1 MNPFRRSTRL
11 AATLAAAVAL
21 ALVALAPTSAQ
32 AAFGFLPGSAGFS
45 VSAYQEGAVE
55 ASLAGSHPDSLV
67 TEINFN
73 QVGGFSDGDLKNLT
87 LDLPPGLIENSNAVP
102 RCDATRFSTPRFS
115 PYEASASGES
125 CGGRTQIGVVTLTAG
140 GGKERTFGVFNLA
153 PPPGFPAEWGFSP
166 FGVPITVT
174 PRIRETPTEYGIS
187 VDLKNFGQ
195 QLNVVGLRLEIWGV
209 PWAVRHNYQRG
220 GCLNETDPAFGWDK
234 CSVTEPESAG
244 EPEITHVSEAYLTLP
259 TECETPMTFHVS
271 ATSWQQ
277 PGTIEATST
286 APRAL
291 GGCSE
296 IPFQPIPVARLST
309 DRTSTATGF
318 DFTLDGSSKGL
329 LSPGARAPSQVK
341 KAVVRLPE
349 GMTINP
355 SVASGLGTCSEAQFA
370 AETVTSQPG
379 EGCPNDAKI
388 GELSLESPLVEGKIE
403 GSLYFATPREN
414 RFGTL
419 LALFMVA
426 RAPERGIMVR
436 VAGRVDADPRTGQ
449 LVATFDN
456 LPQLPYSNFHLH
468 FREGQR
474 SPLAT
479 PSACGTYATEIDAS
493 PWLDPS
499 SIDRIP
505 SEFQLVAGIEG
516 TPCPNGPLAPF
527 APRSIGGTINSNAA
541 AYSPFYLHLTRGDA
555 EQEITSYSASFP
567 PGVLGKIAGVPFC
580 SDAQIEAA
588 KHQSGAESA
597 VAPACPV
604 ASQIGRT
611 YTGYGLGSTLAYAP
625 GGLYLAGPYH
635 GSPLSVVAI
644 DSAKVG
650 PFDLGTVV
658 IRSAIRVNR
667 QTAQVAI
674 DSAGSDPIP
683 HILDGFPLRLRDIR
697 IYIDRPNFMVS
708 PTSCDRFGVASTLTG
723 SGLRFGDP
731 SDDPSFTSVSPFQV
745 TNCSSLGFAPRIS
758 LQLRGGHQRGDFPA
772 LQATVRPRVGD
783 SNIGRATVT
792 LPPKLFLAQEH
803 LDTVCTPKQ
812 FAVHNCPSGSIYGHA
827 TAITPLLEE
836 PVTGPVYLRSNGSER
851 ALPDLVAALS
861 GRGVEIELLGKIDS
875 RHGGLRARFD
885 TIPDAPVT
893 KFTMNL
899 RGGKKGII
907 ANATDTCVNPQVAT
921 ARFVGQDNAT
931 KTFNVP
937 VEATCKGKKGKGK
950 TKRPAKNGKGG
961 K

>member
-1 MNPFRRSTRL
+1 MNPLHRSARL
-11 AATLAAAVAL
+11 AA
-21 ALVALAPTSAQ
+21 ALVATVALGLVAFAPASAQ
-32 AAFGFLPGSAGFS
+32 AAFGFLPGAAGFD
-45 VSAYQEGAVE
+45 VNAYQDGNVE
-55 ASLAGSHPDSLV
+55 ASLAGSHPDSVV

-73 QVGGFSDGDLKNLT
+73 QSGGFADGDLKDLT

-102 RCDATRFSTPRFS
+102 RCTAAQFSTPRVS
-115 PYEASASGES
+115 PHEESASGES
-125 CGGRTQIGVVTLTAG
+125 CSGNAQIGVVTLIAG
-140 GGKERTFGVFNLA
+140 GGKERSFGVFNLV

-166 FGVPITVT
+166 YGVPITVS

-187 VDLKNFGQ
+187 VDLKNFSQ
-195 QLNVVGLRLEIWGV
+195 QLSVVGLRLEIWGV
-209 PWAVRHNYQRG
+209 PWALRHNYQRG
-220 GCLNETDPAFGWDK
+220 NCLDETNPELGWGK
-234 CSVTEPESAG
+234 CSAG
-244 EPEITHVSEAYLTLP
+244 EFEPEHVTEAYLTLP
-259 TECETPMTFHVS
+259 TDCATPMTFHVS

-277 PGTIEATST
+277 PGTIEASST

-291 GGCSE
+291 GGCAE
-296 IPFQPIPVARLST
+296 IPFQPVPVARLST
-309 DRTSTATGF
+309 DRASTATGF

-329 LSPGARAPSQVK
+329 LTPGARAPSQVK

-388 GELSLESPLVEGKIE
+388 GELSLESPLVEGKLE
-403 GSLYFATPREN
+403 GSLFFATPREN

-419 LALFMVA
+419 LALYMVA
-426 RAPERGIMVR
+426 KAPERGIMVR
-436 VAGRVDADPRTGQ
+436 VAGRVDSDPATGQ

-456 LPQLPYSNFHLH
+456 LPQIPYSNFHLH

-479 PSACGTYATEIDAS
+479 PAACGTYATEIETS

-499 SIDRIP
+499 SVDRIP

-527 APRSIGGTINSNAA
+527 APRSIGGTINSNAGS
-541 AYSPFYLHLTRGDA
+541 YSPFYLHLTRGDA

-567 PGVLGKIAGVPFC
+567 PGMLGKIAGIPFC

-588 KHQSGAESA
+588 KHQTGAESA
-597 VAPACPV
+597 LTPACPE
-604 ASQIGRT
+604 ASRIGRT
-611 YTGYGLGSTLAYAP
+611 YTGYGLGTTLAYAP

-697 IYIDRPNFMVS
+697 IYIDRPSFMVS
-708 PTSCDRFGVASTLTG
+708 PTSCDRFAVASTLTG

-731 SDDPSFTSVSPFQV
+731 ADDSSFTSSSPFQV
-745 TNCSSLGFAPRIS
+745 TNCSALGFAPRIS
-758 LQLRGGHQRGDFPA
+758 LLLKGGHRRGDFPA

-812 FAVHNCPSGSIYGHA
+812 FNAHNCPSGSVYGHA
-827 TAITPLLEE
+827 TAVTPLLEE
-836 PVTGPVYLRSNGSER
+836 PLSGPVYLRSNGSER
-851 ALPDLVAALS
+851 VLPDLVAALS

-875 RHGGLRARFD
+875 HHGGLRARFD

-907 ANATDTCVNPQVAT
+907 ANATDTCANPQVAT
-921 ARFVGQDNAT
+921 TRFVGQDNAT
-931 KTFNVP
+931 RNLSVP

-950 TKRPAKNGKGG
+950 KKPAKNGKGG